1 MVLAMTPTLGPEF
14 AALRRAVSE
23 VLHYVWD
30 PIGVAGTPEA
40 RDEYDG
46 YVDSVCGMLWHG
58 ADANAVT
65 AHLVGIAD
73 DAMGLPG
80 TQERA
85 ARAAEV
91 LLAWRDVV
99 TR

>member
-1 MVLAMTPTLGPEF
+1 MTMRPGPEF

-40 RDEYDG
+40 RDEYEG
-46 YVDSVCGMLWHG
+46 YVDGVCGLLWRS
-58 ADANAVT
+58 AEANAVT
-65 AHLVGIAD
+65 AHLVGIAE
-73 DAMGLPG
+73 DAMGLPD

>member
-1 MVLAMTPTLGPEF
+1 MTLTSGTEA
-14 AALRRAVSE
+14 AALHRAVSE
-23 VLHYVWD
+23 VLHYLWD

-46 YVDSVCGMLWHG
+46 YVDGICGLLWRG
-58 ADANAVT
+58 ADADTLV
-65 AHLVGIAD
+65 AHLVDIAE
-73 DAMGLPG
+73 ASMGLPG

-85 ARAAEV
+85 AQAAEI
-91 LLAWRDVV
+91 LLIWRELV

>member
-1 MVLAMTPTLGPEF
+1 MTTRPGPEF

-30 PIGVAGTPEA
+30 PIGVAGAPEA
-40 RDEYDG
+40 RDEYEG
-46 YVDSVCGMLWHG
+46 YVDGVCGLLWQG
-58 ADANAVT
+58 ADANTLV

-73 DAMGLPG
+73 VSMGLPG
-80 TQERA
+80 TQDQA
-85 ARAAEV
+85 ARAAEI
-91 LLAWRDVV
+91 LLIWRDVV

>member
-1 MVLAMTPTLGPEF
+1 MTSTLGPEV
-14 AALRRAVSE
+14 AALHRAVSE
-23 VLHYVWD
+23 VLHYLWD

-46 YVDSVCGMLWHG
+46 YVGGVCGLLWRG
-58 ADANAVT
+58 ADADT
-65 AHLVGIAD
+65 LIAHLVGIAEVS
-73 DAMGLPG
+73 MGLPG

-85 ARAAEV
+85 ARAAAI
-91 LLAWRDVV
+91 LLIWRDVV